1 MMNEGIDRLS
11 QRDFEKLA
19 SIIQGYCGI
28 KMPPTKKTMVEGR
41 LRRRMR
47 ATGAPTLSDY
57 CRYLFEEGGLD
68 EEMVGLIDAV
78 TTNKTDFFREP
89 EHFRFLTEE
98 AVPALLGARRFAES
112 LPIKIWSAAASI
124 GAEAYTIA
132 MVMTEL
138 SRIHPHLRASILA
151 TDICSEALNTAVNAV
166 YPEAMIAPVP
176 YEYRQRYLLRS
187 KSGVRDRVRIV
198 PDLRRMVS
206 FLRLNLMETPYNV
219 ALDMHVIF
227 CRNIL
232 IYFDKATQRK
242 VLAQLCHHLRP
253 GGFLFLGHSETLTG
267 FGLPLRPVAATIF
280 RRT

>member
-1 MMNEGIDRLS
+1 MNEVIDRLS
-11 QRDFEKLA
+11 QRDFDKLA
-19 SIIQGYCGI
+19 SLIQGYCGI

-47 ATGAPTLSDY
+47 ATGAGSLSDY
-57 CRYLFEEGGLD
+57 CRYLFDEGGLD

-89 EHFRFLTEE
+89 EHFRYLADE
-98 AVPALLGARRFAES
+98 AVPTLLGARRFADGQP
-112 LPIKIWSAAASI
+112 LKIWSAAASI

-138 SRIHPHLRASILA
+138 KRSYPNLRASILG
-151 TDICSEALNTAVNAV
+151 TDICSEALSTGVNAI
-166 YPEAMIAPVP
+166 YPETMIAPVP
-176 YEYRQRYLLRS
+176 LEYRQRYLLRS
-187 KSGVRDRVRIV
+187 TQGVRDRVRII
-198 PDLRRMVS
+198 PELRRMVS
-206 FLRLNLMETPYNV
+206 FLRLNLMETPYDV
-219 ALDMHVIF
+219 AVDMHVIF

-232 IYFDKATQRK
+232 IYFDKTTQRK
-242 VLAQLCHHLRP
+242 VLTQLCEHLRP

-267 FGLPLRPVAATIF
+267 FGLPLRPIAATIF